1 MTDAEKIRE
10 FAAHAE
16 GLLDAEIVSGVGRIY
31 SRGDKHYPSVTTVL
45 SHVTD
50 PESKAKLEEWR
61 RSVGEEEAERITRE
75 ACAHGTSMHSL
86 IERHFKGEID
96 KEADKGELGWRL
108 YRGLRVFLKNIEP
121 IALEMPLWSDTL
133 RVAGRTDCVGYY
145 DGVLSLIDFK
155 SSRREKRAEDIK
167 NYFLQ
172 CTLYAMMLHE
182 QTGVSCKQI
191 VILNSPRAGFAL
203 PQVFKRETRNYV
215 KDAFNAVKC
224 YHANNPTW

>member
-1 MTDAEKIRE
+1 MTDAEKICE

-16 GLLDAEIVSGVGRIY
+16 GLLDAEIVPGVGRIY
-31 SRGDKHYPSVTTVL
+31 SRGEKEYPSVTTVL
-45 SHVTD
+45 SHVAD
-50 PESKAKLEEWR
+50 PESKARLEEWR
-61 RSVGEEEAERITRE
+61 QAVGEEGAERITRE
-75 ACAHGTSMHSL
+75 ACDRGTSMHSL

-96 KEADKGELGWRL
+96 KEADKGELGWGL
-108 YRGLRVFLKNIEP
+108 YRGLRVFLENVEP

-155 SSRREKRAEDIK
+155 SSKREKRADEIK

-172 CTLYAMMLHE
+172 CTLYAMMLYE
-182 QTGVSCKQI
+182 QTGVECKQI
-191 VILNSPRAGFAL
+191 VVLISSSEGM
-203 PQVFKRETRNYV
+203 PQAFKRETRNYV

-224 YHANNPTW
+224 YHANFSA